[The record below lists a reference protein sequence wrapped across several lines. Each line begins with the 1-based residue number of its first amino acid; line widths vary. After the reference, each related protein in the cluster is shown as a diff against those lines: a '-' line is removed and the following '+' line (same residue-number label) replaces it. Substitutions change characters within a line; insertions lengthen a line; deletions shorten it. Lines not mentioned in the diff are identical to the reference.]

1 MGKLKHHLQVKHS
14 DNWGRRNSSL
24 LYESVWSSPAQR
36 EDCMVWREKVWIW
49 AWLPLICCAI
59 LGKFLNI
66 SGPQFLD
73 LHDGLIKSQDFYI
86 YIEKSRWKDVVNC
99 KAPWKCSFIFI
110 IRIPI
115 LLPCFLKRE
124 WMREKWK
131 FATYIISPVL
141 FLKYFLLMSFDSESI
156 TVPSK
161 IHRHFSERLGI
172 PWFSSVQLLSHVRL
186 FATPWTAACQASLSI
201 TNSQS
206 SPKLMSIESVMPSN
220 TTLSTHVVPFSSC
233 PQSLPALGSF
243 QMSQFFA
250 SGGQSIGVSASAS
263 VLPVNTLVAQLVR
276 NPPAMWET
284 WVWSLGWEHPLE
296 NSYLLQYS
304 GLENSMKCI
313 VHGVMKN

>member
-99 KAPWKCSFIFI
+99 KAPWKYSFIFI

-172 PWFSSVQLLSHVRL
+172 PWFSSVQFSYSVMSDSLQPHELQRARPPCPSLTPRVHPNSCPLSRWCHP
-186 FATPWTAACQASLSI
+186 TQPSLPM
-201 TNSQS
+201 S
-206 SPKLMSIESVMPSN
+206 SPSP
-220 TTLSTHVVPFSSC
+220 
-233 PQSLPALGSF
+233 PALNLC
-243 QMSQFFA
+243 Q
-250 SGGQSIGVSASAS
+250 
-263 VLPVNTLVAQLVR
+263 
-276 NPPAMWET
+276 
-284 WVWSLGWEHPLE
+284 H
-296 NSYLLQYS
+296 
-304 GLENSMKCI
+304 
-313 VHGVMKN
+313 

>member
-1 MGKLKHHLQVKHS
+1 MLSVYNLTATAFITTSNICVPGNSQVSLNPHKDCIRNALLLYPFHEMGKLKHHLQVKHS

-36 EDCMVWREKVWIW
+36 DDCMVWREKVWIR

-86 YIEKSRWKDVVNC
+86 YIEKSRWKDVGNC

-110 IRIPI
+110 IRTSI

-141 FLKYFLLMSFDSESI
+141 FLKYFLLMS
-156 TVPSK
+156 
-161 IHRHFSERLGI
+161 
-172 PWFSSVQLLSHVRL
+172 
-186 FATPWTAACQASLSI
+186 
-201 TNSQS
+201 
-206 SPKLMSIESVMPSN
+206 LM
-220 TTLSTHVVPFSSC
+220 
-233 PQSLPALGSF
+233 
-243 QMSQFFA
+243 
-250 SGGQSIGVSASAS
+250 
-263 VLPVNTLVAQLVR
+263 VNQ
-276 NPPAMWET
+276 
-284 WVWSLGWEHPLE
+284 
-296 NSYLLQYS
+296 LQYPVKFT
-304 GLENSMKCI
+304 GIFLKD
-313 VHGVMKN
+313 